1 MKTLEDFK
9 REIFK
14 RPGVRKAYAEMQPE
28 FQIIRKLALARSKK
42 GFSQRK
48 LAKKIG
54 ITQSALARF
63 ETGNINPTLSF
74 IQKIT
79 SGLGLKSDFFSAK
92 IRTLTFDN
100 FRSGGK
106 KGKGLGGRNFCPP
119 SLFHRRRISRQL
131 CWHAAKI

>member
-9 REIFK
+9 REVFK
-14 RPGVRKAYAEMQPE
+14 KPGAKKAYAEMQPE
-28 FQIIRKLALARSKK
+28 FQIIRKLALARAKK

-79 SGLGLKSDFFSAK
+79 SGLGLELLVK
-92 IRTLTFDN
+92 
-100 FRSGGK
+100 
-106 KGKGLGGRNFCPP
+106 
-119 SLFHRRRISRQL
+119 
-131 CWHAAKI
+131 

>member
-1 MKTLEDFK
+1 MKTIKDFK

-14 RPGVRKAYAEMQPE
+14 RPGVRKAYSEMQPE

-48 LAKKIG
+48 LAQKIG

-63 ETGNINPTLSF
+63 EAGKINPTLSF

-79 SGLGLKSDFFSAK
+79 SGLGLELSIK
-92 IRTLTFDN
+92 
-100 FRSGGK
+100 
-106 KGKGLGGRNFCPP
+106 
-119 SLFHRRRISRQL
+119 
-131 CWHAAKI
+131 

>member
-1 MKTLEDFK
+1 MKTLEQFK

-28 FQIIRKLALARSKK
+28 FRIIRKLALARAKN

-63 ETGNINPTLSF
+63 ESGRINPTLSF

-79 SGLGLKSDFFSAK
+79 SGLGLKLLVK
-92 IRTLTFDN
+92 
-100 FRSGGK
+100 
-106 KGKGLGGRNFCPP
+106 
-119 SLFHRRRISRQL
+119 
-131 CWHAAKI
+131 